1 MPSSGH
7 CQMIMDIALT
17 GADFRAH
24 WQGVDGG
31 GCRGRT
37 HVFVRACAR
46 VCVRTE
52 RGAEA
57 WPGLRFSNEITAL
70 EKRKE
75 RKGVEGRKGKRG
87 EERGGTSGSD
97 SVFVSS
103 PHW

>member
-1 MPSSGH
+1 M
-7 CQMIMDIALT
+7 LT
-17 GADFRAH
+17 
-24 WQGVDGG
+24 GG

-37 HVFVRACAR
+37 HAFVRACAR

-75 RKGVEGRKGKRG
+75 RKEVEGREGK
-87 EERGGTSGSD
+87 ERGVKREGGHL
-97 SVFVSS
+97 VVILCL
-103 PHW
+103 